1 MLGNRENISKLFSD
15 AVQYKVPHYQRRY
28 VWNKTNWRTLW
39 EDILAQLGLELK
51 EELDDKY
58 TFEPLERHEETS
70 TSPRQGDDKKHFTGI
85 IVIRQ
90 ISKERGGPEIFEV
103 IDGQQRLTTFQI
115 ILCVIR
121 DILKLN
127 NRSDIAAEVGGLIM
141 GEVIWKLTPTKYDE
155 LAFGKILEGK
165 YGEFLSKYFNQES
178 NCLILDNNTRKELHL
193 NLFLLDQSNEI
204 SEDILG
210 VYDYFYEWIR
220 RYVQKTENDADD
232 PELGNLLTLLSII
245 RNNFNFVKLVLNK
258 EDYSEEIFESLNATG
273 RKLSDFDYLRNNLFL
288 RARQL
293 DRSGSNKSYSDHFYQ
308 KYWIFEKDESDFNYW
323 QTHRQKAFLRAFL
336 KANLGPYCFSAEN
349 GKPLDVYRKYSVKA
363 NGIENEFKQ
372 LKAYA
377 ESYRS
382 LNKDMNNPKTPIC
395 RYVKF
400 FSDLSLIFSDLSL
413 PRLDPFILYIKHNND
428 PSVVDSVC
436 KILESY
442 LLRRMLC
449 YVDEQKTYAGVNEE
463 SYGCIEYLFYA
474 SVEEGTFNM
483 DEFKTGL
490 SKSGWPGQQQ
500 VTDAL
505 NNFGTK
511 RLGFIYYIFQR
522 LEHYMKGIEDASWDF
537 SPLILDEQ
545 RDFLGHLQNG
555 EMQDMQILNN
565 FNALWEPPPR

>member
-1 MLGNRENISKLFSD
+1 MLGQRENISKLFSD
-15 AVQYKVPHYQRRY
+15 KVQYKVPHYQRRY

-51 EELDDKY
+51 EGPDDEYAFK
-58 TFEPLERHEETS
+58 PLEQHEETS
-70 TSPRQGDDKKHFTGI
+70 TRARQGDDKKHFTGI
-85 IVIRQ
+85 IVTRQ
-90 ISKERGGPEIFEV
+90 ISKERRGPEIFEV

-127 NRSDIAAEVGGLIM
+127 EYSTEAKELQRLIVDESND
-141 GEVIWKLTPTKYDE
+141 GKIWKFIPTKYDE
-155 LAFGKILEGK
+155 LAFETILEKK
-165 YGEFLSKYFNQES
+165 YGNFLSMYFNEKS
-178 NCLILDNNTRKELHL
+178 NCLILDEKNRYYLHE
-193 NLFLLDQSNEI
+193 NLKLLDRSSEV
-204 SEDILG
+204 SEDIFG
-210 VYDYFYEWIR
+210 VYEYFYKWIR
-220 RYVQKTENDADD
+220 RYVQKTGKDICH
-232 PELGNLLTLLSII
+232 LLTLLSII
-245 RNNFNFVKLVLNK
+245 RANFDFVKLVLNE

-293 DRSGSNKSYSDHFYQ
+293 DTPGSNESCSDRFYRE
-308 KYWIFEKDESDFNYW
+308 YWIFEKDKSDFHYW

-349 GKPLDVYRKYSVKA
+349 VKPLDVYRKYSVKA

-382 LNKDMNNPKTPIC
+382 LNRDMDNSETSIF

-400 FSDLSLIFSDLSL
+400 FSDFSLIFSDLSL
-413 PRLDPFILYIKHNND
+413 TRLDPFILYVKHNND

-442 LLRRMLC
+442 LVRRMLC
-449 YVDEQKTYAGVNEE
+449 CVDEQKTYADVNKE
-463 SYGCIEYLFYA
+463 SHVCIEYLFYA
-474 SVEEGTFNM
+474 SVEKGTFEV
-483 DEFKTGL
+483 DEFKKGL
-490 SKSGWPGQQQ
+490 LASGWPEESQ
-500 VTDAL
+500 VKEAL

-511 RLGFIYYIFQR
+511 RLGFIYYISQR
-522 LEHYMKGIEDASWDF
+522 LEHYTKGTENASWEF

-545 RDFLGHLQNG
+545 LDFLENLQKVKGQNTT
-555 EMQDMQILNN
+555 ILNN